1 MKIPQII
8 FLWYSKNSVEMEIQN
23 RGFKLFHYFSR
34 CLHSGLGRRSPVQAI
49 NWRVNMAMRKTT
61 AKSKTETQVNDKSE
75 GVTLEQALKE
85 EGEGRTA
92 ETIKD
97 SGKKTG
103 GSVKTEDAMKS
114 VEKPEEGVTLQQAL
128 KEEGEGR
135 TPESIKSERKKP
147 TGMSKV
153 EQAMKIMEEMW
164 DDIQS
169 GKVKRKDVIKRF
181 MEEIPLSKAGSS
193 TYYSNCKQK
202 IMKDA

>member
-1 MKIPQII
+1 
-8 FLWYSKNSVEMEIQN
+8 
-23 RGFKLFHYFSR
+23 
-34 CLHSGLGRRSPVQAI
+34 
-49 NWRVNMAMRKTT
+49 MATRKTT

-85 EGEGRTA
+85 EGEGRTP

-97 SGKKTG
+97 STKKTD
-103 GSVKTEDAMKS
+103 GSTKNEQVIQI
-114 VEKPEEGVTLQQAL
+114 VEKPEEGVSLEQAL

-135 TPESIKSERKKP
+135 TTESVKIEGKKP

-153 EQAMKIMEEMW
+153 EQAMKIMLEMW